1 MPKKKTERNPIGE
14 VLGSRPGFFSGEL
27 LAADDVPG
35 LGSVVRADAGADVFG
50 VISSLE
56 TDTVLP
62 GRTPARYGL
71 PADELMRKHPEL
83 SELITTR
90 FGASVVGYRSG
101 DSVVVGV
108 PGKPVPLY
116 TQVYAADPGDVIALG
131 DDRRVVRLLAASDAG
146 ADDGFLL
153 AALVNLADARSERAG
168 FLEGVCR
175 ELSRLLAGDYLR
187 LEYLLDSLNRYYERG
202 RD

>member
-1 MPKKKTERNPIGE
+1 MPKKKGNEPIGE
-14 VLGSRPGFFSGEL
+14 VLGSRPAGFSGEL
-27 LAADDVPG
+27 MAADNVPA
-35 LGSVVRADAGADVFG
+35 LGTVVRAAADPDVLG

-62 GRTPARYGL
+62 GRSPARYGL
-71 PADELMRKHPEL
+71 TPDELLKQHPEL
-83 SELITTR
+83 GELLTTR
-90 FGASVVGYRSG
+90 FEAMVVGYRSG
-101 DSVVVGV
+101 DSVVIGS

-116 TQVYAADPGDVIALG
+116 TPVYPADAGDVIALG

-146 ADDGFLL
+146 AADAFIL
-153 AALVNLADARSERAG
+153 AALVNLADARSERTG

-187 LEYLLDSLNRYYERG
+187 LEYILGSLEEYYGRG
-202 RD
+202 KS